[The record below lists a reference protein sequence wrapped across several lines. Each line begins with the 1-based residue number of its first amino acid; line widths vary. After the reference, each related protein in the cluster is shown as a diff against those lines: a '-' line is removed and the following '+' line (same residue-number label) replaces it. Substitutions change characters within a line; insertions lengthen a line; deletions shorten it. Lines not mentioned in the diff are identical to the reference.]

1 MLTGL
6 KSNMRIKN
14 IYKGDR
20 PREKLL
26 KFGAPRLKDSELLAI
41 ILGSGTKDK
50 NVIQISESVIK
61 TIFANKSSNFEL
73 ESFLKINGIGKI
85 NAMKVISILELT
97 QRFKSKR
104 EVIIYSPKE
113 IASELTNIKN
123 IKKEYFYLFC
133 LDSRNKV
140 IKKELVSVGTLNSS
154 LVHPREVFEPAIRNL
169 SAQIVIAH
177 NHPSG
182 DTNPSEEDLN
192 ITTKLVKVGE
202 LLGIN
207 ILDHIVISKEMFFS
221 FKEHNLL

>member
-1 MLTGL
+1 M
-6 KSNMRIKN
+6 KIKN

-26 KFGAPRLKDSELLAI
+26 KFGAPRLKDSELLAL
-41 ILGSGTKDK
+41 ILGSGTREK
-50 NVIQISESVIK
+50 NVIELSESILKKISVK
-61 TIFANKSSNFEL
+61 YLTEL
-73 ESFLKINGIGKI
+73 SIEELLKFKGIGYVNAIKI
-85 NAMKVISILELT
+85 IAVIELA
-97 QRFKSKR
+97 QRLRDKK
-104 EVIIYSPKE
+104 EVIIYTPKE
-113 IASELTNIKN
+113 IASELKNIKN

-182 DTNPSEEDLN
+182 DPNPSEEDLN
-192 ITTKLVKVGE
+192 ITTKLVKAGE

-207 ILDHIVISKEMFFS
+207 ILDHIILSKDNYFS

>member
-1 MLTGL
+1 
-6 KSNMRIKN
+6 MRIKN

-20 PREKLL
+20 PRERMLR
-26 KFGAPRLKDSELLAI
+26 FGQSRMKDSELLAI
-41 ILGSGTKDK
+41 ILGSGIKEK
-50 NVIQISESVIK
+50 NIIQISENVLRTISIK
-61 TIFANKSSNFEL
+61 TTNLSIEEL
-73 ESFLKINGIGKI
+73 LKISGIGKT
-85 NAMKVISILELT
+85 NALKILSILELA
-97 QRFKSKR
+97 KR
-104 EVIIYSPKE
+104 IKNKKEVIIYSPKE
-113 IASELTNIKN
+113 IASELKNIKN

-182 DTNPSEEDLN
+182 DINPSEEDIN
-192 ITTKLVKVGE
+192 ITTKLVKAGE

-207 ILDHIVISKEMFFS
+207 ILDHVILTKENYFS

>member
-1 MLTGL
+1 
-6 KSNMRIKN
+6 MRIQD

-26 KFGAPRLKDSELLAI
+26 KLGADKLMDYELLAI
-41 ILGSGTKDK
+41 VISSGTRNK
-50 NVIQISESVIK
+50 NAIELSKILLRNREV
-61 TIFANKSSNFEL
+61 SSLNSL
-73 ESFLKINGIGKI
+73 EIEDLLKIKGIGKAI
-85 NAMKVISILELT
+85 ASKILSVLELA
-97 QRFKSKR
+97 KR
-104 EVIIYSPKE
+104 VKDKKEIIIYSPKE
-113 IASELTNIKN
+113 IASELKNIKN

-169 SAQIVIAH
+169 SAQLVIAH

-182 DTNPSEEDLN
+182 DINPSEEDLN
-192 ITTKLVKVGE
+192 ITAKLVKAGE

-207 ILDHIVISKEMFFS
+207 ILDHIVIAKDNYFS
-221 FKEHNLL
+221 FKENNLL

>member
-1 MLTGL
+1 M
-6 KSNMRIKN
+6 KIKN

-41 ILGSGTKDK
+41 ILGSGTKGK
-50 NVIQISESVIK
+50 NLIEISTSILNHRSLKYLTELS
-61 TIFANKSSNFEL
+61 FEDLLKSE
-73 ESFLKINGIGKI
+73 GIGII
-85 NAMKVISILELT
+85 NAVKILAVLELAK
-97 QRFKSKR
+97 RLKDNR

-113 IASELTNIKN
+113 IANELKNIKN

-140 IKKELVSVGTLNSS
+140 IKKELVSVGTLNTS

-169 SAQIVIAH
+169 SAQLVIAH

-182 DTNPSEEDLN
+182 DINPSEEDLN
-192 ITTKLVKVGE
+192 ITAKLVKAGE

-207 ILDHIVISKEMFFS
+207 ILDHIVIAKDNYFS
-221 FKEHNLL
+221 FKENNLL